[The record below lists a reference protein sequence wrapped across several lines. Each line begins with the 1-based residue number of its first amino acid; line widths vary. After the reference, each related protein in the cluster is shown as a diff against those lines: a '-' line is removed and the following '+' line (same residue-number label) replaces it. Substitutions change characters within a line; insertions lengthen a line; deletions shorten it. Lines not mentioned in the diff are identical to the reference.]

1 MKTIRIIF
9 LLAMLIISSQLHAQ
23 EDKIASM
30 ATGLLRE
37 HYNGSMDERYLSSKE
52 TNSSFKIQIYLPLT
66 YSDTQ
71 EKYPIMVLTDAIWS
85 MGIAQSTF
93 DYMTVLEKEI
103 PEVIIVGIDYPYSK
117 NLNWARN
124 RFRDMLPTH
133 VEDYS
138 LNSYLCEMLSDRTI
152 MVN

>member
-1 MKTIRIIF
+1 
-9 LLAMLIISSQLHAQ
+9 
-23 EDKIASM
+23 
-30 ATGLLRE
+30 
-37 HYNGSMDERYLSSKE
+37 MDERYLSSKE